1 MTTTTCTPGQI
12 LDVLI
17 LVAAHGGE
25 FMAHHV
31 PNEGAVAAAALL
43 AARDRGMVTIEGWTV
58 SLTTTGRAAVAPWT

>member
-25 FMAHHV
+25 FMAHV
-31 PNEGAVAAAALL
+31 PNEGAVAAHAALL